1 MKIVKIIGRE
11 ILDSRGNPTVEV
23 EVWLASG
30 VMGRASVPSGAST
43 GIHEAIELRDADKSR
58 YNGKGVLKAV
68 KHVNDTIAPRLLGM
82 SALQQADIDKAMIAL
97 DGTPTKSRLGAN
109 AILGVSLAV
118 AQAAAAYLKMPLYR
132 YLGGEQAHVMPIPMM
147 NIING
152 GSHSNAP
159 IAFQEFMI
167 RPVGASSFHEGLR
180 MGVEVFHALKSVL
193 AKRNL
198 STAVG
203 DEGGFAPELTGTEDA
218 LDCLMQAIRRAGY
231 EPGKDVRIALDCA
244 SIDRLGKAEEFFL
257 KADRTILVD
266 HHISNTAYAQSCI
279 VDAEASSTCEVLF
292 EQMEEENISL
302 ACAYALYLGIVH
314 DTGVFKHSNTK
325 RRTMEI
331 AGTLLEKGVSSSKV
345 IDGTF
350 FEKSFLQTQLL
361 GSCLMDSILYLDG
374 KVIVAIVPLELKKQF
389 GAVSS
394 DFDGVID
401 NLRVTRG
408 VEVAILMTEEEEKK
422 FKVSM
427 RSNHEVN
434 VSVIAQS
441 FGGGGHVKAAGCTLQ
456 GSSDEILKKL
466 LAAVAEQL

>member
-1 MKIVKIIGRE
+1 MH
-11 ILDSRGNPTVEV
+11 LH
-23 EVWLASG
+23 LF
-30 VMGRASVPSGAST
+30 
-43 GIHEAIELRDADKSR
+43 
-58 YNGKGVLKAV
+58 
-68 KHVNDTIAPRLLGM
+68 
-82 SALQQADIDKAMIAL
+82 DKAKHTL
-97 DGTPTKSRLGAN
+97 
-109 AILGVSLAV
+109 
-118 AQAAAAYLKMPLYR
+118 
-132 YLGGEQAHVMPIPMM
+132 
-147 NIING
+147 
-152 GSHSNAP
+152 
-159 IAFQEFMI
+159 
-167 RPVGASSFHEGLR
+167 
-180 MGVEVFHALKSVL
+180 
-193 AKRNL
+193 
-198 STAVG
+198 
-203 DEGGFAPELTGTEDA
+203 
-218 LDCLMQAIRRAGY
+218 C
-231 EPGKDVRIALDCA
+231 
-244 SIDRLGKAEEFFL
+244 
-257 KADRTILVD
+257 VD
-266 HHISNTAYAQSCI
+266 HHVSNMAFADENHI
-279 VDAEASSTCEVLF
+279 VPEASSTSELIYHLLPYERITKEIAEC
-292 EQMEEENISL
+292 
-302 ACAYALYLGIVH
+302 LYLGIVH

-361 GSCLMDSILYLDG
+361 GRCLMDSILYLDG

>member
-1 MKIVKIIGRE
+1 MKELMKQIQEAKKI
-11 ILDSRGNPTVEV
+11 
-23 EVWLASG
+23 
-30 VMGRASVPSGAST
+30 
-43 GIHEAIELRDADKSR
+43 AIAGHIRPDGDCVGSCCAL
-58 YNGKGVLKAV
+58 YNYIKDNFSMEKKQLVVYMEG
-68 KHVNDTIAPRLLGM
+68 IAPQFYLL
-82 SALQQADIDKAMIAL
+82 
-97 DGTPTKSRLGAN
+97 
-109 AILGVSLAV
+109 
-118 AQAAAAYLKMPLYR
+118 
-132 YLGGEQAHVMPIPMM
+132 
-147 NIING
+147 
-152 GSHSNAP
+152 
-159 IAFQEFMI
+159 
-167 RPVGASSFHEGLR
+167 EGLS
-180 MGVEVFHALKSVL
+180 EF
-193 AKRNL
+193 
-198 STAVG
+198 TADVT
-203 DEGGFAPELTGTEDA
+203 ELQ
-218 LDCLMQAIRRAGY
+218 DCDLF
-231 EPGKDVRIALDCA
+231 IALDCA
-244 SIDRLGKAEEFFL
+244 SIDRLGKAEEVFL

-361 GSCLMDSILYLDG
+361 GRCLMDSILYLDG